1 MTSTLTRA
9 TPRLPDWQLRLE
21 AFVAQRQAM
30 PFAWGANDCALFA
43 ADAVQAITGRDPAP
57 HLRGHRN
64 ARQAICAVREHG
76 GLGAIAWAA
85 LGPAMPVQQAAVGDV
100 VLVRVGKRLA
110 LGVCNGATVLGPG
123 VQGLAAVP
131 MADAVMAWRVC

>member
-1 MTSTLTRA
+1 MT
-9 TPRLPDWQLRLE
+9 PQFIRLPDWQLRLE
-21 AFVAQRQAM
+21 SFVTQRQSV
-30 PFAWGANDCALFA
+30 PFVWGANDCALFA

-85 LGPAMPVQQAAVGDV
+85 LGPSMPVLRASVGDV

-110 LGVCNGATVLGPG
+110 LGVCNCATVLGPG
-123 VQGLAAVP
+123 PLGVVAVP
-131 MADAVMAWRVC
+131 MADAVLAWGVR

>member
-1 MTSTLTRA
+1 MTSQFT
-9 TPRLPDWQLRLE
+9 RLPDWQLRLE
-21 AFVAQRQAM
+21 SFVAQRQSV
-30 PFAWGANDCALFA
+30 PFVWGANDCALFA

-85 LGPAMPVQQAAVGDV
+85 LGPSMPVQLAAVGDV

-110 LGVCNGATVLGPG
+110 LGVCNGATALGPG
-123 VQGLAAVP
+123 ALGLAAVP
-131 MADAVMAWRVC
+131 MTDAVLAWRVR